1 MPLNN
6 EIFSFLARSK
16 SFCQELL
23 RVLLSDKDLVVV
35 DNQPQ
40 KNLPN
45 AYFKD
50 AVVDLLCKLSDG
62 RIVNVEIQLYKEE
75 NHPKRIFFY
84 ASMIRQSFTKKGI
97 DYKSFNDIIIIYLTK
112 KDIFK
117 KGSTVYNVD
126 MSIVSD
132 QEERVSNWD
141 CGLKIYYI
149 NTEGITN
156 KNINEYL
163 KILTDNMT
171 YINKYKETS
180 EAKKEIYTKG
190 ESKMSVQWLEEIV
203 EEEKEKAMKVG
214 KEEGRKQGL
223 KEGMIKILV
232 SQFNDKKISAQE
244 GADYLGVTVDEFLR
258 LVNE

>member
-23 RVLLSDKDLVVV
+23 RVLLSDKDLIVV

-50 AVVDLLCKLSDG
+50 AIVDLLCKLSDG

-97 DYKSFNDIIIIYLTK
+97 DYKNFNDIIIIYLTK

-132 QEERVSNWD
+132 QGERVRDWD
-141 CGLKIYYI
+141 CGLKVYYI

-190 ESKMSVQWLEEIV
+190 ENKMSVQWLEEMLEKRV
-203 EEEKEKAMKVG
+203 EERFAEEKENAIK
-214 KEEGRKQGL
+214 EGRSSVLAELIHAGL
-223 KEGMIKILV
+223 LTKEQVEKFSKGMAAT
-232 SQFNDKKISAQE
+232 N
-244 GADYLGVTVDEFLR
+244 
-258 LVNE
+258 